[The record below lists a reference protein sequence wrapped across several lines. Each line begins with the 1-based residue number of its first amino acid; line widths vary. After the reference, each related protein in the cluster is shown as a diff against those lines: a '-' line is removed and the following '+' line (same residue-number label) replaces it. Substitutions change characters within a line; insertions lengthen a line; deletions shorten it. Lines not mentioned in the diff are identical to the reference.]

1 MYNIFIIY
9 IINMYNNNNNNLL
22 GTIITITLIAFF
34 IYYIFVYLT
43 PNEYFDNK
51 TRKFCKNRNDS
62 IAYTPTICSTGKGI
76 NRKYDFYKNCKCVNE
91 KNECTICYPKPKIA
105 SLF

>member
-1 MYNIFIIY
+1 
-9 IINMYNNNNNNLL
+9 MYNNNFF
-22 GTIITITLIAFF
+22 GTIITITLIVFL
-34 IYYIFVYLT
+34 IYYIFIYLT

-51 TRKFCKNRNDS
+51 TRKFCKNRNFS

-76 NRKYDFYKNCKCVNE
+76 NRKYNFYRNCKCVNNR
-91 KNECTICYPKPKIA
+91 NECTVCYKKPKIP